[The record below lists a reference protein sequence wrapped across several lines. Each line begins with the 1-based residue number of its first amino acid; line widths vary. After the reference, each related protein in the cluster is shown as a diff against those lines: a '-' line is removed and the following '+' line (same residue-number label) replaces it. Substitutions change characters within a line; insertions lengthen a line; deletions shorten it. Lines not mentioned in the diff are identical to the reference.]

1 MAKITDRSSLNVG
14 TELLIDE
21 VARTFELS
29 ETGAGNNLTATDGVT
44 IQALYSKLVD
54 LWATSTYQDSPF
66 PMNALDALSGQYQI
80 GIDAGGNSNGWAP
93 LNDFTRQVMRD
104 GGWEEYNDA
113 GTLLRVYAGV
123 VGLGSISGGSQPYY
137 QITSTSAPVDFTFT
151 DQVNEGIQVFGNA
164 DNGSF
169 DNRTFFKGFVREQ
182 GKIFADSVLAD
193 TGKTDTGAF
202 IVNLLLSNQ
211 DDLKITETD
220 ANIATNAPYTGIN
233 VEYFATSQNRLVGG
247 TNYPYQVII
256 EGNGATLEEIYEK
269 IQYLLRQNS
278 DIDNGTGGVIGQT
291 ADALLA
297 FVGET
302 LVTATGVYVDNIQQA
317 DSNRIEFTDEN
328 GIVRT
333 NPFTAAGVLNFN
345 DIMVGAESSY
355 RLMYTSP
362 AGADNNYGE
371 SGAITVQDSSG
382 SDITGVITSGSIGFD
397 FDYDGD
403 SFGGT
408 AGTDKG
414 VTLIGIRPNA
424 SKFAVATGTLTR
436 SKALTL
442 SLVAERDRAYI

>member
-1 MAKITDRSSLNVG
+1 
-14 TELLIDE
+14 
-21 VARTFELS
+21 
-29 ETGAGNNLTATDGVT
+29 
-44 IQALYSKLVD
+44 
-54 LWATSTYQDSPF
+54 
-66 PMNALDALSGQYQI
+66 
-80 GIDAGGNSNGWAP
+80 
-93 LNDFTRQVMRD
+93 
-104 GGWEEYNDA
+104 
-113 GTLLRVYAGV
+113 
-123 VGLGSISGGSQPYY
+123 
-137 QITSTSAPVDFTFT
+137 
-151 DQVNEGIQVFGNA
+151 
-164 DNGSF
+164 
-169 DNRTFFKGFVREQ
+169 
-182 GKIFADSVLAD
+182 
-193 TGKTDTGAF
+193 
-202 IVNLLLSNQ
+202 
-211 DDLKITETD
+211 
-220 ANIATNAPYTGIN
+220 
-233 VEYFATSQNRLVGG
+233 LVGG

-278 DIDNGTGGVIGQT
+278 DIDNGTGSVNGQT

-362 AGADNNYGE
+362 AGVDNNYGE

>member
-1 MAKITDRSSLNVG
+1 MAKITDRASLIIG
-14 TELLIDE
+14 TELFIDE
-21 VARTFELS
+21 AARTFELS
-29 ETGAGNNLTATDGVT
+29 DLGVGNNLVATDGVT

-80 GIDAGGNSNGWAP
+80 GIDAGGNTNGWAP

-104 GGWEEYNDA
+104 GGWEEYDDVGN
-113 GTLLRVYAGV
+113 LLRVYAGV
-123 VGLGSISGGSQPYY
+123 VGLGSISVGSQPYY
-137 QITSTSAPVDFTFT
+137 QITPSSAPVDFTFT
-151 DQVNEGIQVFGNA
+151 DQANEGIQVFGNI

-193 TGKTDTGAF
+193 TGKVETGAF

-211 DDLKITETD
+211 DDLKINETD
-220 ANIATNAPYTGIN
+220 ANIAANAPYTGIV
-233 VEYFATSQNRLVGG
+233 VEYFSTDQNRLVGG
-247 TNYPYQVII
+247 TNYPYRII
-256 EGNGATLEEIYEK
+256 INGNGATLEQIYEK

-278 DIDNGTGGVIGQT
+278 DIDNGLGTVTGQT

-302 LVTATGVYVDNIQQA
+302 LATAVGVYVDNIQQA
-317 DSNRIEFTDEN
+317 DSNRIEFTDQN
-328 GIVRT
+328 GVVRT
-333 NPFTAAGVLNFN
+333 NPFTAAGNLNFN
-345 DIMVGAESSY
+345 AIMVGAGSSY
-355 RLMYTSP
+355 RLMYSTP
-362 AGADNNYGE
+362 TGAGNDYGEAGAISVNDA
-371 SGAITVQDSSG
+371 SGAEIAG
-382 SDITGVITSGSIGFD
+382 EITSGTIGFD

-403 SFGGT
+403 ALGGT
-408 AGTDKG
+408 AGTDKA

-442 SLVAERDRAYI
+442 SLVAEADRAYI

>member
-1 MAKITDRSSLNVG
+1 MAKITDRSSLIVG
-14 TELLIDE
+14 AELLIDE
-21 VARTFELS
+21 AARTFELT
-29 ETGAGNNLTATDGVT
+29 EAGTSALVATDGVT
-44 IQALYSKLVD
+44 IQALYSKFVD

-80 GIDAGGNSNGWAP
+80 GIDAGGNANGWKP

-123 VGLGSISGGSQPYY
+123 VGLGSISDGSQPYY
-137 QITSTSAPVDFTFT
+137 QITPSSAPVDFTFT

-164 DNGSF
+164 DNGDF
-169 DNRTFFKGFVREQ
+169 DSRTFFKGFVREK

-233 VEYFATSQNRLVGG
+233 VEYFATDQDRLVGS
-247 TNYPYQVII
+247 TNYPYRVII
-256 EGNGATLEEIYEK
+256 EGNGATLEQIYEK

-278 DIDNGTGGVIGQT
+278 DIDNGAGTVIGQT

-302 LVTATGVYVDNIQQA
+302 LETATGVYVDNIQQA
-317 DSNRIEFTDEN
+317 DSNRIEFTDQN

-333 NPFTAAGVLNFN
+333 NPFTAAGTLNFN
-345 DIMVGAESSY
+345 DIMVGSGSSY

-362 AGADNNYGE
+362 AGTGNNYGE
-371 SGAITVQDSSG
+371 AGAITVDDADG
-382 SDITGVITSGSIGFD
+382 SPITGEIASGTIGFD

-403 SFGGT
+403 AAGGT
-408 AGTDKG
+408 AGTDKA

-442 SLVAERDRAYI
+442 SLVAEADRAYI

>member
-1 MAKITDRSSLNVG
+1 MAKITDRASLIIG
-14 TELLIDE
+14 TELFIDE
-21 VARTFELS
+21 AARTFELS
-29 ETGAGNNLTATDGVT
+29 DLGVGNNLVATDGVT

-80 GIDAGGNSNGWAP
+80 GIDAGGNANGWAP

-104 GGWEEYNDA
+104 GGWEEYDDVGN
-113 GTLLRVYAGV
+113 LLRVYAGV
-123 VGLGSISGGSQPYY
+123 VGLGSISVGSQPYY
-137 QITSTSAPVDFTFT
+137 QITPSSAPVDFTFT
-151 DQVNEGIQVFGNA
+151 DQANEGIQVFGNI

-193 TGKTDTGAF
+193 TGKVETGAF

-211 DDLKITETD
+211 DDLKINETD
-220 ANIATNAPYTGIN
+220 ANIAANAPYTGIV
-233 VEYFATSQNRLVGG
+233 VEYFSTDQNRLVGG
-247 TNYPYQVII
+247 TNYPYRII
-256 EGNGATLEEIYEK
+256 INGNGATLEQIYEK

-278 DIDNGTGGVIGQT
+278 DIDNGLGTVTGQT

-302 LVTATGVYVDNIQQA
+302 LATAVGVYVDNIQQA
-317 DSNRIEFTDEN
+317 DSNRIEFTDQN
-328 GIVRT
+328 GVVRT
-333 NPFTAAGVLNFN
+333 NPFTAAGNLNFN
-345 DIMVGAESSY
+345 AIMVGAGSSY
-355 RLMYTSP
+355 RLMYSTP
-362 AGADNNYGE
+362 TGAGNDYGE
-371 SGAITVQDSSG
+371 AGAITVNDASG
-382 SDITGVITSGSIGFD
+382 AGIAGEITSGTIGFD
-397 FDYDGD
+397 FDYDWD
-403 SFGGT
+403 ALGGT
-408 AGTDKG
+408 AGTDKA

-442 SLVAERDRAYI
+442 SLVAEADRAYI